1 MRKYRMCFNIL
12 AFCVGLFFSALII
25 PQALF
30 AQSDNGIE
38 LFHAGAYD
46 DAESKLRDTLK
57 ADPSKTTE
65 RYYLGLTLLN
75 QEKYPEGLKELQTV
89 KSEQEKASQR
99 SRPAVPNVYQI
110 DFALAQ
116 AYLALDQF
124 DKAWPKLESARIEDS
139 SSSEVFLYRGIY
151 YYKQKEYSMAIK
163 DLEKA
168 ITLDPQNTYAYY
180 YAGHA
185 YFDSD
190 NIEKMVEAFQMFLE
204 LAPDAAEAGDVQT
217 KIAPYC

>member
-1 MRKYRMCFNIL
+1 MRKYGMCFNIPTL
-12 AFCVGLFFSALII
+12 CMGLFLLVATI

-30 AQSDNGIE
+30 AQADNGIE
-38 LFHAGAYD
+38 LFNAGAYD
-46 DAESKLRDTLK
+46 DAESKLRGTLK
-57 ADPSKTTE
+57 ADPLKTTE

-75 QEKYPEGLKELQTV
+75 QGKYPEALRELQTV
-89 KSEQEKASQR
+89 KSEQEKASQWSR
-99 SRPAVPNVYQI
+99 SAVPNVYQV
-110 DFALAQ
+110 DLALAQ
-116 AYLALDQF
+116 AHLALDQF

-139 SSSEVFLYRGIY
+139 SSSEVFLCRGIY
-151 YYKQKEYSMAIK
+151 YYKQKEYSKAIK
-163 DLEKA
+163 ELEKA
-168 ITLDPQNTYAYY
+168 VTLDPQNAYAYY

-190 NIEKMVEAFQMFLE
+190 NIVKMIKAFQLFLE